1 MKRVMEVIIILM
13 FFLLQSTLFQH
24 IAFAGIV
31 PNLMIII
38 TSGCG
43 YMNGK
48 TDGMIAGFLSGLL
61 LDIFYGDVIGFNAL
75 LFLYIGY
82 ANGYANRYFFP
93 DDIKL
98 PLVFV
103 SLSDVVYLV
112 VTYIVRFL
120 LRARFDIGFYF
131 LNVILPELVYTF
143 IVALL
148 LLMPI
153 IYLNRR
159 HRILG
164 KYGE

>member
-1 MKRVMEVIIILM
+1 MKRLIEVMIILL

-61 LDIFYGDVIGFNAL
+61 MDVFYGDVIGFNAL
-75 LFLYIGY
+75 LFLFIGY

-93 DDIKL
+93 DDVKL

-103 SLSDVVYLV
+103 SLSDIVYLM

-120 LRARFDIGFYF
+120 LRARFDIGYYF
-131 LNVILPELVYTF
+131 LNVMLPELVYTF
-143 IVALL
+143 FIALL

-153 IYLNRR
+153 VYMSRR
-159 HRILG
+159 RG
-164 KYGE
+164 AFEKYGE